1 MIIKS
6 QQEMTKR
13 VLESLQNR
21 VGVNATGA
29 GTLAQTFTEVLV
41 EEFYDFYEE
50 LNIVNAMA
58 FLSTSEGQFV
68 DLIGELLDCSREVG
82 EADLE
87 YKERIRKQVY
97 RVAGGNLAA
106 IRLEALKVIGVEE
119 VEFEEYSNGPGSF
132 TCYVYG
138 GQGAETR
145 LLVYD
150 VAKAIDKVKAY
161 GVSVEVKSP
170 KETPVYLAI
179 DIAFKPGTGQSEQA
193 LMRDAAKSA
202 VIAYINAL
210 GKQEELVV
218 NEVIQLVMETSEK
231 VLDMEIKE
239 MRIDGKSRYVSN
251 ALPGKNER
259 FVVENVEVG

>member
-6 QQEMTKR
+6 QQEMTRR

-50 LNIVNAMA
+50 LNIVSAMA

-68 DLIGELLDCSREVG
+68 DLIGELLDCKREVG

-119 VEFEEYSNGPGSF
+119 VDFEEYSEGPGSF

-150 VAKAIDKVKAY
+150 VAQAINKVKAY
-161 GVSVEVKSP
+161 GVSVEVKAP
-170 KETPVYLAI
+170 KETSLYLAVEM
-179 DIAFKPGTGQSEQA
+179 AFRPGTGQSEQSLVRDNARSA
-193 LMRDAAKSA
+193 L
-202 VIAYINAL
+202 IAYINGL
-210 GKQEELVV
+210 GKQEEFIV
-218 NEVIQLVMETSEK
+218 NEAIQIAMESSEK
-231 VLDMEIKE
+231 VLDIEIKE
-239 MRIDGKSRYVSN
+239 MRVDGRSRYVSN
-251 ALPGKNER
+251 VMPGKNER

>member
-6 QQEMTKR
+6 QQEMTRR

-21 VGVNATGA
+21 VGVNATEA

-68 DLIGELLDCSREVG
+68 DLIGELLDCKREVG
-82 EADLE
+82 EVDLE

-119 VEFEEYSNGPGSF
+119 VDFEEYS
-132 TCYVYG
+132 
-138 GQGAETR
+138 
-145 LLVYD
+145 
-150 VAKAIDKVKAY
+150 
-161 GVSVEVKSP
+161 GVS
-170 KETPVYLAI
+170 
-179 DIAFKPGTGQSEQA
+179 
-193 LMRDAAKSA
+193 
-202 VIAYINAL
+202 
-210 GKQEELVV
+210 
-218 NEVIQLVMETSEK
+218 
-231 VLDMEIKE
+231 
-239 MRIDGKSRYVSN
+239 
-251 ALPGKNER
+251 
-259 FVVENVEVG
+259 